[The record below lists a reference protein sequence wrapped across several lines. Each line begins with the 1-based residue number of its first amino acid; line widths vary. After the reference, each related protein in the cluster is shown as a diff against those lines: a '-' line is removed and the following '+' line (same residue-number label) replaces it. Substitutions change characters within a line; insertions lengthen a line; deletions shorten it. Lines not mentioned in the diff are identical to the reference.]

1 MKKLYKHGVLMT
13 ALLAA
18 SSIPLPARAAS
29 SDIQAR
35 LVVRDQC
42 VLAQKK
48 FAAEARP
55 AGDKEAAFV
64 AAILASIAG
73 SLAQSAVSG
82 LAGAIDRAS
91 SEMTFKATGIDR
103 FDHGRIVIDAENKT
117 APYAYRDQPKCA
129 IIAVPDEIDGKPAK
143 NAIPFENIGEAKGV
157 KEVFPSADTA
167 AFTDM
172 LKKEFGLQHVPL
184 AYAEVAILPSED
196 DLRIEPIAVWYR
208 KAMPGAP
215 ASKAQRAELQVALA
229 TAGYSAT
236 GDALGSVY
244 AFARMQ
250 LPPMRPG
257 DYLTHEALRFANLI
271 SHASRP
277 AREADKAAAA
287 GYNLAHAKAITAKEE
302 LAGAE
307 AQLAL
312 ARAELADKNTA
323 VNRLAVEARDKA
335 FGKAREAVEKADYA
349 RSQTPPD
356 GDPDLFEKG
365 KTNARVAFIVIRDE
379 NKFGKAIAKA
389 LGAQAEA
396 VGTAVKN
403 QLTPAPAWAATDTAY
418 VTAQAGLDSAMAT
431 LDAAVREGDP
441 LKIAAAEAAVRV
453 AKAKLNEAAV
463 GADRLPPFPDI
474 AG

>member
-1 MKKLYKHGVLMT
+1 MVDET
-13 ALLAA
+13 
-18 SSIPLPARAAS
+18 
-29 SDIQAR
+29 
-35 LVVRDQC
+35 
-42 VLAQKK
+42 
-48 FAAEARP
+48 
-55 AGDKEAAFV
+55 
-64 AAILASIAG
+64 
-73 SLAQSAVSG
+73 
-82 LAGAIDRAS
+82 
-91 SEMTFKATGIDR
+91 
-103 FDHGRIVIDAENKT
+103 NKT
-117 APYAYRDQPKCA
+117 TPYAYRDQPKCA
-129 IIAVPDEIDGKPAK
+129 ILVVPDEIDGKPAK
-143 NAIPFENIGEAKGV
+143 NAVLLNDFGKVEDADK
-157 KEVFPSADTA
+157 VFDDADRTEFA
-167 AFTDM
+167 VM
-172 LKKEFGLQHVPL
+172 LDEKFGLKHFPL

-196 DLRIEPIAVWYR
+196 DLRIEPLAVWYR
-208 KAMPGAP
+208 KALPGAP
-215 ASKAQRAELQVALA
+215 PSKAQRAELQVALA
-229 TAGYSAT
+229 TAGYSAS

-257 DYLTHEALRFANLI
+257 DYLTHDALRFTNLI

-277 AREADKAAAA
+277 PRDADKAAAA
-287 GYNLAHAKAITAKEE
+287 GYNLAHAKTATAKEE
-302 LAGAE
+302 VAAAE

-312 ARAELADKNTA
+312 ARAKLADRNTA
-323 VNRLAVEARDKA
+323 VNRLAVETRIGAEK
-335 FGKAREAVEKADYA
+335 KAREAAAKANQVSDK
-349 RSQTPPD
+349 TPPD
-356 GDPDLFEKG
+356 GDQRLSNKG

-463 GADRLPPFPDI
+463 GADRLPPFPDL